1 MTELQPVP
9 RVCICDSND
18 DEQQQQQQQQENKIK
33 MIVSNRCL
41 ISCTR
46 WKLPSGSNSKKSNCY
61 TRKMEEAHSSRSFLT
76 IYQLTQ

>member
-1 MTELQPVP
+1 
-9 RVCICDSND
+9 
-18 DEQQQQQQQQENKIK
+18 

-46 WKLPSGSNSKKSNCY
+46 WKQLPSGSNSKKSHCY
-61 TRKMEEAHSSRSFLT
+61 TWKMEEAHSSKSFLT